1 MNSEITTLKDITTKT
16 KLRAC
21 ALVVLYNFDLRYEDL
36 RVFEEDEL
44 KDAVDFAIQEI
55 FNKEI
60 EKSRVEDVINI
71 IEGVANNIG
80 QINSIIIESLESY
93 KIHRLSY
100 VDRAIIRIA
109 TYELLNGVP
118 KNIAIN
124 EAIDITKIFSEE
136 GDGKARK
143 FNNKL
148 LDNISKKVGE
158 VSVSE

>member
-1 MNSEITTLKDITTKT
+1 MNLEIPTLKDITTKT

-36 RVFEEDEL
+36 RVYEEDEL
-44 KDAVDFAIQEI
+44 KDAVDFAVQEI
-55 FNKEI
+55 FRKEI

-80 QINSIIIESLESY
+80 QINSIIIDSLESY

-124 EAIDITKIFSEE
+124 EALDITKVFSEE

-158 VSVSE
+158 LSVSE

>member
-1 MNSEITTLKDITTKT
+1 MNLEIPTLKDITTKT

-36 RVFEEDEL
+36 RVYEDDEL
-44 KDAVDFAIQEI
+44 KEAVDFAIQEI
-55 FNKEI
+55 FKKEI
-60 EKSRVEDVINI
+60 EKNRVEDVINI

-124 EAIDITKIFSEE
+124 EALDITKVFSEE

-158 VSVSE
+158 ISVSE